1 MANRPGVLRHA
12 QGRGRTAPQRD
23 VRLFPATGLAPSR
36 RILIG
41 SGTLAV
47 RLRIDVA
54 NGKPPRRPSACP
66 GTRTYRPAARRALVP
81 SDGAGAVETHIDR
94 KRYAAP
100 LARPE
105 GLEPSTPGLEGRCST
120 PVELR
125 AQRTGAPPTAWRRLV
140 GAERFELPTT
150 CSQSRCATRLR
161 HAPLP
166 NRFAAMGPRRA
177 RAATGSRRDRIA
189 PPQCLAAYAPH
200 GPAVNAGHGAK
211 TRAARSGPPALRPRH
226 PRSLAA
232 LLPVAVSTRVAAPI
246 MADMSLK
253 FAGTMRVLPSLA
265 RLPKRSR

>member
-1 MANRPGVLRHA
+1 MV
-12 QGRGRTAPQRD
+12 
-23 VRLFPATGLAPSR
+23 PATELAPSR

-81 SDGAGAVETHIDR
+81 GDGAGAVETHIDR